1 MKKQDEI
8 EELFSSTFANFES
21 MPPLDVKAA
30 IDDQL
35 FNGKTPVTGRRK
47 GFIWISSSIILIGIV
62 SFFALKNGRNN
73 NPVLAKNEIS
83 VQESSP
89 ASPTSESIKN
99 ESHKELSQLKIQLSK
114 KKRITQFEEQKLTQN
129 NELKANN
136 SAKKSSKIENNSKL
150 EGNNI
155 SLKKQKGTRVKTSQ
169 TNKKTADLVKNKTV
183 SFQSKDSKTE
193 SSNSFSQI
201 EKKENPIVKSEIPTN
216 FIFSNE
222 VVDAKN
228 ESIEKSKSPE
238 ENTLDENENSVAE
251 NVEVQDT
258 TTQIQWSE
266 ETAIPRSLIG
276 FDASMIRGLSPWCLS
291 LYSGGTFGSSILK
304 NSTSENYKMKEQI
317 GFSISIEA
325 NYRLN
330 SKLGISAGI
339 DINSRKDIFYKVVP
353 AGDSII
359 DGVTTQYIYFNP
371 VTQDSIIDT
380 IISPNYV
387 VLQSEYN
394 QNQRIQHNSFA
405 IPIYLSLH
413 LFSKGNWRMNLNS
426 GLRLSYVQNKMVYNP
441 DGMIEPDFK
450 RFGLRV
456 NLRPEITYSLK
467 KFGIGCYLNLGYDAI
482 PAIQWTDIK
491 RNRIDYG
498 FGLVLKYHL

>member
-21 MPPLDVKAA
+21 MPPLDVKSA

-35 FNGKTPVTGRRK
+35 FNGKMPVSGRRK
-47 GFIWISSSIILIGIV
+47 GFIWIYSSIILIGIV

-89 ASPTSESIKN
+89 TSPISETIKN
-99 ESHKELSQLKIQLSK
+99 DNHRGVSQSKIKNPK
-114 KKRITQFEEQKLTQN
+114 KAIITQFEEQKLTQEI
-129 NELKANN
+129 ELKAKNT
-136 SAKKSSKIENNSKL
+136 AKMNSKIGNDSMLAGNKINS
-150 EGNNI
+150 
-155 SLKKQKGTRVKTSQ
+155 KKQKITRDKTSR
-169 TNKKTADLVKNKTV
+169 TNKKTSNSIKNNPNKSESKEVKNEL
-183 SFQSKDSKTE
+183 SHSKSQPEKSDNNTE
-193 SSNSFSQI
+193 
-201 EKKENPIVKSEIPTN
+201 KYEIPMN
-216 FIFSNE
+216 SVFSDE
-222 VVDAKN
+222 VIVAKN
-228 ESIEKSKSPE
+228 ESIEKSKSSV
-238 ENTLDENENSVAE
+238 ENTFNENENSVAE
-251 NVEVQDT
+251 NVEFQDT

-266 ETAIPRSLIG
+266 ETGTLSVLKG
-276 FDASMIRGLSPWCLS
+276 FDASQIKALSPWS
-291 LYSGGTFGSSILK
+291 ISIYSGGTFGSSFLN
-304 NSTSENYKMKEQI
+304 NSSDKNYKMREKI
-317 GFSISIEA
+317 GFSTSIEA

-387 VLQSEYN
+387 VMQSEYN
-394 QNQRIQHNSFA
+394 QKQRIQHNSFA
-405 IPIYLSLH
+405 IPIYLSLN

-441 DGMIEPDFK
+441 DGMIVPDFK
-450 RFGLRV
+450 SFGLRV

-467 KFGIGCYLNLGYDAI
+467 KVGIGCYMNLGYDAI
-482 PAIQWTDIK
+482 PAIQWTDV
-491 RNRIDYG
+491 RRTRIDYG
-498 FGLVLKYHL
+498 LGFVLKYHL